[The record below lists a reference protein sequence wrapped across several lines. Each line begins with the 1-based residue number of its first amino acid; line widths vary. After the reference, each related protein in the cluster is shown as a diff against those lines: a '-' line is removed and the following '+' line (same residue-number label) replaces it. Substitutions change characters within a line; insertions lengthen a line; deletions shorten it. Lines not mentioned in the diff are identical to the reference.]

1 MVRDH
6 ANRSAHSE
14 MYYPQQLHG
23 ACRQNEHLPYL
34 PAGARHGFDADS
46 PAPGQVS
53 DRPASFPS
61 RRSIAFR

>member
-1 MVRDH
+1 
-6 ANRSAHSE
+6 